1 MLVALMAFDKNG
13 ALEVRKANRDAHVA
27 YLKSNNV
34 VQQAGPFLDD
44 AGEMCGSLI
53 ILDVPNFEAAHEWA
67 TNDPYAIA
75 GLFRE
80 VSLIPWNRVI
90 G

>member
-1 MLVALMAFDKNG
+1 MLVALMAYDKEG
-13 ALEVRKANRDAHVA
+13 ALDVRKANRDAHVA
-27 YLKSNNV
+27 YLKSNDV
-34 VQQAGPFLDD
+34 VQQAGPFLDE
-44 AGEMCGSLI
+44 AGEMFGSLI
-53 ILDVPNFEAAHEWA
+53 VLDVPNIEAAQDWA

>member
-1 MLVALMAFDKNG
+1 MLVALIAYDKDG

-27 YLKSNNV
+27 YLKTGNV

-44 AGEMCGSLI
+44 AGEMYGSLI
-53 ILDVPNFEAAHEWA
+53 ILDVANIEAAQKWA
-67 TNDPYAIA
+67 ANDPYAIA

>member
-27 YLKSNNV
+27 YLKSSNV

-53 ILDVPNFEAAHEWA
+53 ILDVPNIEAAHEWA

>member
-27 YLKSNNV
+27 YLKSSNV

-44 AGEMCGSLI
+44 AGEMYGSLI
-53 ILDVPNFEAAHEWA
+53 ILDVQNFEAAREWA

>member
-1 MLVALMAFDKNG
+1 MLVALMAYDKDS

-34 VQQAGPFLDD
+34 VKQAGPFLDD

-53 ILDVPNFEAAHEWA
+53 ILDVANIEIARKWA
-67 TNDPYAIA
+67 ENDPYVIA

>member
-1 MLVALMAFDKNG
+1 MLVALMAYDKDG

-34 VQQAGPFLDD
+34 VKQAGPFIDD

-53 ILDVPNFEAAHEWA
+53 ILDVANIETARKWA
-67 TNDPYAIA
+67 ENDPYAIA

-90 G
+90 S

>member
-1 MLVALMAFDKNG
+1 MAYDKDG

-34 VQQAGPFLDD
+34 VKQAGPFLDD

-53 ILDVPNFEAAHEWA
+53 ILDVANIEIARKWA
-67 TNDPYAIA
+67 ENDPYAIA